1 MEIDFRTEGATLVAI
16 VRGRMDT
23 VNTPAFE
30 KAVTGAIEPET
41 TVLAFDLSGLN
52 YICSAGLRVFL
63 STGKTLKSRGGQL
76 LLAESGGPVRKVF
89 QISGFFTL
97 FKHFDTLDAALAQA

>member
-1 MEIDFRTEGATLVAI
+1 MEIDFRTQGATLVAT
-16 VRGRMDT
+16 VQGRMDT

-30 KAVTGAIEPET
+30 KAMTGGLGPEIA
-41 TVLAFDLSGLN
+41 VLVFDLSGLN

-76 LLAESGGPVRKVF
+76 LLAGSDGSVKKVF
-89 QISGFFTL
+89 QISGFFSL